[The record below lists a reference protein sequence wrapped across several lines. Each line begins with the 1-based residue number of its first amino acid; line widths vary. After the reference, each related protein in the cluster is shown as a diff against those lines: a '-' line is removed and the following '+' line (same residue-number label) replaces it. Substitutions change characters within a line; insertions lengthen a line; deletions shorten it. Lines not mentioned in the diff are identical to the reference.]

1 MIRSFLILACYL
13 TYGNF
18 SYTFDNL
25 LIFSLINI
33 AFYSFLKEKKIDFK
47 DFIIFILSTYII
59 ELFLG
64 FPLFIS
70 VVALSLPLLTISNI
84 INNFS
89 IHYSFVSIFLFILSL
104 VTFYFLNLENFMI
117 MKLEDYTYYLLV
129 LIFLNIGLRL
139 DGKKQSQPR

>member
-1 MIRSFLILACYL
+1 MCYL

-33 AFYSFLKEKKIDFK
+33 AFYSFLKEKKLEFR
-47 DFIIFILSTYII
+47 DFIIFVISTYII

-64 FPLFIS
+64 LPLFIS

-89 IHYSFVSIFLFILSL
+89 IHYSFISIFLFILSS
-104 VTFYFLNLENFMI
+104 VTFYFLYLENFTI
-117 MKLEDYTYYLLV
+117 MKLEDYTYYFLV

-139 DGKKQSQPR
+139 DGKKQS

>member
-1 MIRSFLILACYL
+1 MIRIFLILLCYL

-33 AFYSFLKEKKIDFK
+33 AFYSFLRKKKINFN
-47 DFIIFILSTYII
+47 DFIIFITSTYII

-64 FPLFIS
+64 LPLFIS
-70 VVALSLPLLTISNI
+70 VVALSLPLIVISYF

-89 IHYSFVSIFLFILSL
+89 IHFSFISIFLFMLSL
-104 VTFYFLNLENFMI
+104 VAFYFLYPKIFI
-117 MKLEDYTYYLLV
+117 MMKWEDYIYYFLV
-129 LIFLNIGLRL
+129 LIFLNIGLRA
-139 DGKKQSQPR
+139 DGKKQS

>member
-1 MIRSFLILACYL
+1 MIRLFLILVCYL

-18 SYTFDNL
+18 SYAFDNL

-33 AFYSFLKEKKIDFK
+33 AFYSFLKEKKINFN
-47 DFIIFILSTYII
+47 DFIIFITSTYII

-64 FPLFIS
+64 LPLFIS
-70 VVALSLPLLTISNI
+70 VVALSLPLIAISYF

-89 IHYSFVSIFLFILSL
+89 IHFSFISIFLYILSL
-104 VTFYFLNLENFMI
+104 VTFYFLYPKIFII
-117 MKLEDYTYYLLV
+117 MKLEDYIYYFLV

-139 DGKKQSQPR
+139 DGKKQS

>member
-1 MIRSFLILACYL
+1 MIRIFLILVCYL

-33 AFYSFLKEKKIDFK
+33 AFYSFLKERKINFK
-47 DFIIFILSTYII
+47 DFIIFITSTYVI

-64 FPLFIS
+64 LPLFIS
-70 VVALSLPLLTISNI
+70 VVALSLPLLAISYFV
-84 INNFS
+84 NNFF
-89 IHYSFVSIFLFILSL
+89 IHFSFVSIFLFILSL
-104 VTFYFLNLENFMI
+104 VTFFFLYPEIFLI
-117 MKLEDYTYYLLV
+117 MKLEDYIYYILV

-139 DGKKQSQPR
+139 DGKKQS